1 MTVSRLSKT
10 LRLLTVKIM
19 KRKKKQITLNYNS
32 ATSEDFKRLNEI
44 LFAGSQLLKADN
56 DLYLLDTDIEKLNR
70 RYSDL
75 FKQVEDDETLPDA
88 QKYNACAILMR
99 KYNFEVNELSNMREK
114 EYLTEQA
121 KINADNA
128 EQIPWRRG
136 WWWRLIFK
144 PLTNRAQDII
154 ERRAELEAQQEFAP
168 IEKELDELDETLF
181 AGTGKKLSKRK
192 RKRLMEKYLKLKCRL
207 ISAPA
212 APPAGYEQTATPA
225 NTAAP
230 APAPPAPTSAAEEH
244 ARDAVHHGGN
254 VNENTADNVP
264 EPPEPPARKPRQ
276 NKNSGT

>member
-192 RKRLMEKYLKLKCRL
+192 RKRLMKKYLKLKCRL

-212 APPAGYEQTATPA
+212 ATTEY
-225 NTAAP
+225 TAAP
-230 APAPPAPTSAAEEH
+230 APALPAPTSATEKPE
-244 ARDAVHHGGN
+244 RDAVHHGGD

-276 NKNSGT
+276 NKNSGA